1 MKIYYVFIL
10 LFFYLTKIQELKAS
24 KDETKELKSKIIQKE
39 EERKKKS
46 LKDKKSTFLI
56 FFGCLLY
63 LKIIKY
69 DNTFHENLLCIPS
82 Q

>member
-46 LKDKKSTFLI
+46 LKDKKSTF
-56 FFGCLLY
+56 F
-63 LKIIKY
+63 
-69 DNTFHENLLCIPS
+69 
-82 Q
+82 